1 MSQNRRFHRARPNR
15 PGDRIADTWAAYA
28 IRVKAPSP
36 TGQIQTLPTT
46 REGLVGVPDGCGRRE
61 RRDGISFRSGLG
73 H

>member
-1 MSQNRRFHRARPNR
+1 MSQNRRFRRAKPNR
-15 PGDRIADTWAAYA
+15 PRDRLADAWAAHA

-46 REGLVGVPDGCGRRE
+46 REGLVGVPNDFGRRQ
-61 RRDGISFRSGLG
+61 RLDGISFQPELG